1 VLDEQGAPSYI
12 ESVTDPQPA
21 RPRLVP
27 PPALHSRALDHL
39 RFIRETME
47 GAACFTA
54 VSGIGEVATG
64 VTALA
69 AAWFAAR
76 QGTAWSWLLVWLWEA
91 LLAFLITTGAI
102 VWKARR
108 SQENLFSRPGRRFA
122 LGLFPPLIAGAL
134 LTPVLF
140 TSGNVDVLPGLWL
153 LLYGTGV
160 VTGGSFSVR
169 TVPVMGLAFMVI
181 GAVALMVPASWGD
194 ALLAVGFGG
203 LNIVFGTL
211 IAWRHG
217 G

>member
-1 VLDEQGAPSYI
+1 MDN
-12 ESVTDPQPA
+12 
-21 RPRLVP
+21 
-27 PPALHSRALDHL
+27 L

-54 VSGIGEVATG
+54 VSGMGEVAVG

-69 AAWFAAR
+69 GAFLAAR
-76 QGTAWSWLLVWLWEA
+76 QTTPEAWLAVWLA
-91 LLAFLITTGAI
+91 DAFLGALISIGAI

-108 SQENLFSRPGRRFA
+108 AEISLLSRPVRRFA
-122 LGLFPPLIAGAL
+122 LGLFPPFIAGGL

-140 TSGNVDVLPGLWL
+140 EAGVVDVLPGLWL

-160 VTGGSFSVR
+160 VTGGAFSVR
-169 TVPVMGLAFMVI
+169 TVPVMGLAFMGVGTLALI
-181 GAVALMVPASWGD
+181 APPAWGNALM
-194 ALLAVGFGG
+194 AVGFGG
-203 LNIVFGTL
+203 LHVLFGTI

>member
-1 VLDEQGAPSYI
+1 M
-12 ESVTDPQPA
+12 
-21 RPRLVP
+21 
-27 PPALHSRALDHL
+27 DHL

-69 AAWFAAR
+69 AAYVASR
-76 QGTAWSWLLVWLWEA
+76 QSTAWGWLVVWLWDA
-91 LLAFLITTGAI
+91 LLAFLLTTGAI

-108 SQENLFSRPGRRFA
+108 SHQSLFSRPGRRFA

-140 TSGNVDVLPGLWL
+140 TAGTVDVLPGLWL

-160 VTGGSFSVR
+160 VTGGAFSVR
-169 TVPVMGLAFMVI
+169 AVPVMGLAFMGL
-181 GAVALMVPASWGD
+181 GAVTLLAPAAWGD
-194 ALLAVGFGG
+194 ALLAAGFGG
-203 LNIVFGTL
+203 LHIVFGTL